1 MEGLIYN
8 LNSLQNVL
16 SRTWKGIERMQKN
29 STKKTALFGMLIALA
44 FILSYVESMIS
55 FNFIVPGIKLGLANI
70 VVLIALYL
78 LGAKSAIALSLIRV
92 ILVSFTFGNLYSLW
106 YSIAG
111 AVLSYLVMLLLKNIK
126 GFSMVGVS
134 VAGGVAHNLGQI
146 VVAMIVLGRGM
157 IYYMSLL
164 MIGGILTG
172 TLIGVLGA
180 IILSQVKRAYSHF

>member
-1 MEGLIYN
+1 
-8 LNSLQNVL
+8 
-16 SRTWKGIERMQKN
+16 MQKN

-78 LGAKSAIALSLIRV
+78 LGAKSAIALSLVRV